1 MDSAILYRNLS
12 LRARVALLTAIFF
25 VFSPIAM
32 LMVANVGKGWNWV
45 DVAGWLIGSALIA
58 VSWAYAFFKGRHYW
72 LPIILN
78 AAVPVSQRM
87 LFSGSLATGNAG
99 FTITGLVMV
108 VSIVIGYV
116 MFVIFIRGEGA
127 KTVHLQAE
135 MELAKEIH
143 DHLVPE
149 VTLNNEHWE
158 ILGSSSASSEVGGDM
173 LDVMLQGD
181 RVLVTVAD
189 VSGHGVRAGVMMAM
203 IKSALKTTL
212 MRSGEQSVCADL
224 NNVVY
229 TLKRPD
235 MYATGVH
242 LELHDGGRVKY
253 TGAGHPSLLHIR
265 AGEKTCGKYESQNPP
280 LGVVRD
286 LPFAQT
292 DLQVKSGDLL
302 VILTDGLTEV
312 ENKAGEMF
320 GEARIEQL
328 MRDRVE
334 RPLAEI
340 RADLL
345 KAVGEFGGQEDDQT
359 LVLIRAK

>member
-1 MDSAILYRNLS
+1 M
-12 LRARVALLTAIFF
+12 RARITLLTAIFF

-32 LMVANVGKGWNWV
+32 LTVANVGKNWHLV
-45 DVAGWLIGSALIA
+45 DVAGWMIGAALIA
-58 VSWAYAFFKGRHYW
+58 VCWAYAFFKGRHYW
-72 LPIILN
+72 LPIVVN
-78 AAVPVSQRM
+78 ATVPFVQRM
-87 LFSGSLATGNAG
+87 FFSGSLVTGNAG
-99 FTITGLVMV
+99 FTVTGLVMV
-108 VSIVIGYV
+108 VAIALGYV
-116 MFVIFIRGEGA
+116 MFVMFIRGEGA

-149 VTLNNEHWE
+149 VTLNNERWE

-173 LDVMLQGD
+173 LDVMLQGE

-212 MRSGEQSVCADL
+212 LRSGEQSVCADL

-242 LELHDGGRVKY
+242 LELLDGGKVKY
-253 TGAGHPSLLHIR
+253 TGAGHPSLLHVK
-265 AGEKTCGKYESQNPP
+265 AGEKTCAKYESQNPP
-280 LGVVRD
+280 LGVVKD

-292 DLQVKSGDLL
+292 DLQVKPGDLL

-320 GEARIEQL
+320 GEERIEQL
-328 MRDRVE
+328 MRDRAE

-340 RADLL
+340 RTELL
-345 KAVGEFGGQEDDQT
+345 QAVGAFGGQEDDQT